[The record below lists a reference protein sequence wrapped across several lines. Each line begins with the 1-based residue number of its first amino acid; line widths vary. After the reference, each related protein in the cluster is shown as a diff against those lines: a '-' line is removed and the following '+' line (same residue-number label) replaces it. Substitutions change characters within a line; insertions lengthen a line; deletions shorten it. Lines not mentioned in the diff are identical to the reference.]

1 MHHKSAR
8 DELNSASD
16 EANFQLV
23 GRLIDLF
30 NASVNYFVYKFLL
43 WRENQ
48 KKVQKVEPESTET
61 SARTAKV
68 IVSL

>member
-1 MHHKSAR
+1 MHHKSAK

-48 KKVQKVEPESTET
+48 KKVQKGEPEPTQT
-61 SARTAKV
+61 SKG
-68 IVSL
+68 